1 MPVLWYV
8 QKERVYQQRD
18 EVMTHEGHIII
29 QNMKRPITYA
39 FRKSP
44 ITYVCQN
51 MKRSITYVCLVTQS
65 YQYLSHMRDRR

>member
-44 ITYVCQN
+44 ITYVC
-51 MKRSITYVCLVTQS
+51 LVTQS